1 MDKLEKI
8 ERLRER
14 ANVTYEEAKDVL
26 ELAGEDVL
34 DAMILLEKQGKVK
47 KPQQSTY
54 STSYE
59 QQDDYI
65 RVKDKVEEQRLAAP
79 SFGKTIGRVARIAFR
94 FVTHSFFHI
103 TRKGTNIITVPSW
116 VMALVV
122 ILSWRVAIP
131 AFLISLLF
139 GIRYSFEGR
148 DGERTDFANRFL
160 NRAGKFAD
168 DVQSGLHRDDNEM

>member
-47 KPQQSTY
+47 QPQQSTY

-59 QQDDYI
+59 KQEDYI

-79 SFGKTIGRVARIAFR
+79 SFGKTIGRVARIVIQ
-94 FVTHSFFHI
+94 FVIHSSFHI
-103 TRKGTNIITVPSW
+103 SRRGRNIITVPSW
-116 VMALVV
+116 VMALVL
-122 ILSWRVAIP
+122 IGIWKFAIP
-131 AFLISLLF
+131 AFIISLLF
-139 GIRYSFEGR
+139 GIRYSFEGK
-148 DGERTDFANRFL
+148 DGEKTDAANRFL
-160 NRAGKFAD
+160 NKAGKFAD
-168 DVQSGLHRDDNEM
+168 DVQKGLHKDNPQG